1 MRRIVYISTADA
13 LSEGQLDAIVAGSV
27 RNNVKTAVSG
37 FLLYNGRNFLQLIE
51 GEHAEI
57 GDLIGVIEA
66 DDRHDGLVRL
76 IDEGITTRACP
87 DWAMWQIALHDD
99 LAKRRD
105 ALMTILPALDDA
117 TGQLVNNFALLN

>member
-13 LSEGQLDAIVAGSV
+13 LSEEQLDAIVAGSV

-57 GDLIGVIEA
+57 GELIGVIEA

-76 IDEGITTRACP
+76 IDEGIKTRACP
-87 DWAMWQIALHDD
+87 DWAMC
-99 LAKRRD
+99 R
-105 ALMTILPALDDA
+105 LPCTMIWRSAA
-117 TGQLVNNFALLN
+117 MRS

>member
-13 LSEGQLDAIVAGSV
+13 LSEEQLDAIVAGSA

-57 GDLIGVIEA
+57 GALIGMIEA

-76 IDEGITTRACP
+76 IDVTIATRSCA
-87 DWAMWQIALHDD
+87 DWAMCRIALHDD
-99 LAKRRD
+99 LVKRRN
-105 ALMTILPALDDA
+105 ALMKILPALDDA
-117 TGQLVNNFALLN
+117 TGRLVNNFALLN

>member
-13 LSEGQLDAIVAGSV
+13 LSEEQLDAIVAGSA

-57 GDLIGVIEA
+57 GGLIGVIEA
-66 DDRHDGLVRL
+66 DGRHDGLVRL
-76 IDEGITTRACP
+76 IDGNIETRSCA
-87 DWAMWQIALHDD
+87 DWAMSRIALHDD

>member
-13 LSEGQLDAIVAGSV
+13 LSEEQLDAIVAGSA

-57 GDLIGVIEA
+57 GGLIGVIEA

-76 IDEGITTRACP
+76 IDGNIETRSCA
-87 DWAMWQIALHDD
+87 DWAMCRIALHDD
-99 LAKRRD
+99 LVKRRN